1 MKSIWRRLMYYG
13 IGLLFGLLFVILFF
27 GNRGCSWLPENRIK
41 ASVFS
46 QVLVLD
52 TNTLIA
58 GFSDSMYITSLVD
71 SKVNLGLSTR
81 QGEPKAYYFANTR
94 KGNTHRFYQV
104 TFETDGVVGICKTI
118 SENEK
123 ALVHLGNNWYP
134 IFHVPGDSNF
144 ISFHEDVQKTVEY
157 WNLNRQKIHQS
168 LKSTGIAQTQHI
180 DLDTDKRK
188 IHKMTFENNRK
199 LYTITVRY
207 FQNSLQ
213 ILGIELAE

>member
-1 MKSIWRRLMYYG
+1 MYYG
-13 IGLLFGLLFVILFF
+13 IGLLFGLLFVVFFF
-27 GNRGCSWLPENRIK
+27 GNRGCAWLPENRIK
-41 ASVFS
+41 ASIFS

-58 GFSDSMYITSLVD
+58 GFSDSMYIKSLVD

-81 QGEPKAYYFANTR
+81 QGEPKSYYFANTR
-94 KGNTHRFYQV
+94 KGNTPRFYQV
-104 TFETDGVVGICKTI
+104 IFETDGVVGICKTI

-123 ALVHLGNNWYP
+123 ALVQLGNNWYP

-157 WNLNRQKIHQS
+157 FNLNRQKIHQS
-168 LKSTGIAQTQHI
+168 LKTTGIAQTQHI
-180 DLDTDKRK
+180 DLDADKRK

-213 ILGIELAE
+213 ILGIEMAE